1 MSTLHSFSEPD
12 EPDEPVLEPVH
23 KADEDFHEPN
33 EEADNECKFFD
44 FFVVSDWL
52 RLLKEITR

>member
-44 FFVVSDWL
+44 FFVVSD
-52 RLLKEITR
+52 